1 MRFTAPGFEPGPFAN
16 SGIHPFLWSRLKHS
30 QLRSPSYK
38 DGALL
43 LSQGGFKLLAETR
56 RLERPYGVNRNGLA
70 SRFLTYSEHVS
81 VKKQGAFSFY

>member
-43 LSQGGFKLLAETR
+43 LSQGGFKLLAEQA
-56 RLERPYGVNRNGLA
+56 GLA
-70 SRFLTYSEHVS
+70 PAEDLATPQRLSKPRSYGFLST
-81 VKKQGAFSFY
+81 APILN